1 MSRQDILRVVRRI
14 PKGRVATYGEVA
26 RLAGMPGHARQVGY
40 ALAGLSDPPAGAIGP
55 LSASVPWQRVIN
67 ARGEISLP
75 GEAGEVQRAL
85 LRAEGVKFD
94 ARGRVDLTRFGI
106 MATKP
111 APRRA
116 KKGSKSARSQRRKL

>member
-40 ALAGLSDPPAGAIGP
+40 ALAGLSDPPAGATVP
-55 LSASVPWQRVIN
+55 RSASVPWQRVIN

-94 ARGRVDLTRFGI
+94 ARGRVDLARFGI

>member
-40 ALAGLSDPPAGAIGP
+40 ALAGLSDPSGP
-55 LSASVPWQRVIN
+55 ASVPWQRVIN

-85 LRAEGVKFD
+85 LRAEGVKLD
-94 ARGRVDLTRFGI
+94 ARGRVDLATFGL

-111 APRRA
+111 APGRA
-116 KKGSKSARSQRRKL
+116 KKGSKSARSQRRKV

>member
-14 PKGRVATYGEVA
+14 PKGRVVTYGEVA

-40 ALAGLSDPPAGAIGP
+40 ALAGLSDP
-55 LSASVPWQRVIN
+55 SVPWQRVIN

-85 LRAEGVKFD
+85 LRAEGIKLD
-94 ARGRVDLTRFGI
+94 ARGRVDLKRFGL
-106 MATKP
+106 APPKP
-111 APRRA
+111 APAAPQKR
-116 KKGSKSARSQRRKL
+116 SKSARSQRRKV